1 MDFFNAGT
9 KKVAVVERWQLAEV
23 RLVVI
28 CNSILNLNPTQFPFL
43 FGIWPKA
50 GNIRQVPFFVPNST
64 KFIQSH
70 CTH

>member
-1 MDFFNAGT
+1 MDFLMPGR

-23 RLVVI
+23 RQVVI

-64 KFIQSH
+64 KFIQSQ